1 MKKSYL
7 RFIFFAFAL
16 CSSGLVLAQE
26 HVTRVFA
33 HRAGRA
39 EQDENTLSAF
49 QATYTAGINGFETD
63 VRMTKDGNLIISH
76 DNSLQRMTTSEGI
89 IEEMETAELKKV
101 VTKKGHK
108 LLFLDELLDFLKD
121 KPNLY
126 VEFEM
131 KTSETNLYPDDR
143 IPEYCE
149 KVYKAIKAKMPEDAD
164 FSMTSFDYRPLRY
177 MRQHHPDMALL
188 YISGNPC
195 CDQTIEVCKTLGI
208 KRMGVTLGGTSRDAV
223 VKAHKEGLTVSL
235 WPGTKVEDT
244 ILGIALGAD
253 LLCTDIPQQVKNMLK
268 VRMPE
273 VKVKY

>member
-1 MKKSYL
+1 MKISFF
-7 RFIFFAFAL
+7 RFAFLAFAL
-16 CSSGLVLAQE
+16 CSFGIVSAQE
-26 HVTRVFA
+26 HVTRIFA

-39 EQDENTLSAF
+39 EQDENTMSAF
-49 QATYTAGINGFETD
+49 QATYAAGISGFETD

-76 DNSLQRMTTSEGI
+76 DNSLQRMTASTGI

-108 LLFLDELLDFLKD
+108 LLFLDELIDFFKD

-131 KTSETNLYPDDR
+131 KTSETNLYPDEK

-149 KVYKAIKAKMPEDAD
+149 KVYEAIKAKMPKDAD

-177 MRQHHPDMALL
+177 MRQHHPDMTLL
-188 YISGNPC
+188 YISGSPC
-195 CDQTIEVCKTLGI
+195 CDQTIEICKSLGI

-223 VKAHKEGLTVSL
+223 DKAHKAGLSVSL

-253 LLCTDIPQQVKNMLK
+253 LLCTDIPQQVKNVLRI
-268 VRMPE
+268 RMPE
-273 VKVKY
+273 AKVEY